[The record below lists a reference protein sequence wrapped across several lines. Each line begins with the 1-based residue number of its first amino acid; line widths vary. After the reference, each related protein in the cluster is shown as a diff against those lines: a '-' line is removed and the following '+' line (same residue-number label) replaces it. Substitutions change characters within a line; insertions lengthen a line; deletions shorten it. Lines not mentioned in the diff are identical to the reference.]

1 MILHLN
7 VLFFLYLNYV
17 IKTLRIILRRVKNL
31 LVEKKKK
38 RSI

>member
-7 VLFFLYLNYV
+7 VFFFLYLNYV

-38 RSI
+38 KSI